1 MSAAIDLVAVRDVL
15 ELDRRLRETPST
27 ARSRGVF
34 FNQLRED
41 LRRRGLLGV
50 RELRKLFEEPR
61 KSWELYPT
69 RELIEAYGIA
79 GSLLDPDPLQGIR
92 QLFTTAPR
100 YFSSTW
106 YGRTFVRVLKPNP
119 GKLLDYIE
127 RSREHV
133 ANYGRWRVEH
143 RSPTHAI
150 VHMIDEY
157 FWIEAAQLGG
167 CEGALLA
174 CGVTGSV
181 EAHLDSAYTGRL
193 DVRWEP
199 RN

>member
-1 MSAAIDLVAVRDVL
+1 M
-15 ELDRRLRETPST
+15 
-27 ARSRGVF
+27 
-34 FNQLRED
+34 
-41 LRRRGLLGV
+41 
-50 RELRKLFEEPR
+50 RKIFEEPR
-61 KSWELYPT
+61 KSWGLYPT
-69 RELIEAYGIA
+69 RDLIEAYGIA
-79 GSLLDPDPLQGIR
+79 GAVLQPDPLQGVR
-92 QLFTTAPR
+92 ELFTTAPR

-106 YGRTFVRVLKPNP
+106 YGRAFARVLRPDP
-119 GKLLDYIE
+119 GNLFDYVE

-143 RSPTHAI
+143 RSKYHAVI
-150 VHMIDEY
+150 HMIDEY

-181 EAHLDSAYTGRL
+181 DVQLDSPYTGRL